1 MLAIKM
7 KVVALLMLVK
17 NACSFVAPR
26 VTDAFEPHVLR
37 HADGQDVAT
46 LNPLLATSTNVFML
60 S

>member
-1 MLAIKM
+1 M
-7 KVVALLMLVK
+7 KAVALLMFVA